1 MPNSQKLITLENLQQ
16 FKTKTDAT
24 YYKKTDKVASATVA
38 DSANAVAWANVSGK
52 PSLATLDTSGKVPAS
67 QLPSYVDDVLEYD
80 NKAAFPETGEA
91 GKIYIAKDTNL
102 QYRWSG
108 TAYVEISS
116 SLALGETA
124 STAYAGNKGKQ
135 NADDIAAIK
144 AGTIKVGSATRA
156 DSATSATSAT
166 NATNATK
173 ATQDA
178 SGNVITTTYATKA
191 EVTALQDDLE
201 DGTIKVGSAS
211 NADHATSATSATTAT
226 SATSATK
233 ATQDGDGN
241 VISTTY
247 AKKSEIPEGV
257 TVDSEMSTTSTNPVQ
272 NKVVKAAIDAVDYK
286 ATSAQSAATSA
297 NNGITNITNGNLV
310 VKKAEQDASGNN
322 IANTYAKKTDIANM
336 VTTDT
341 MQTITA
347 TKIFEQE
354 TNTYYPITF
363 RKADLTSS
371 VAIGYDNIRFNQNSH
386 NTTIKGAASLS
397 ANNTVTLPSVDGTLA
412 VTSQLT
418 TLVYAQNT
426 EIDALFD

>member
-1 MPNSQKLITLENLQQ
+1 MPNSQKLITLENLTQ

-80 NKAAFPETGEA
+80 NRAAFPETGEA

-144 AGTIKVGSATRA
+144 AGTIKVGSAA
-156 DSATSATSAT
+156 
-166 NATNATK
+166 
-173 ATQDA
+173 
-178 SGNVITTTYATKA
+178 
-191 EVTALQDDLE
+191 
-201 DGTIKVGSAS
+201 
-211 NADHATSATSATTAT
+211 NADT
-226 SATSATK
+226 ATSATK
-233 ATQDGDGN
+233 AQQDSNGNIIVNHYATRQQVLDAQNDADDANTAISEIVNGTQAVGLANKATADGAGANIASTYAKKTELPTIDSELSETSTNPVQNKVVKEKIDYVIQHSNTVAESVSDDFVEGTLTAKKAECDAAGN

-257 TVDSEMSTTSTNPVQ
+257 TVDSALSSTSTNPVQ
-272 NKVVKAAIDAVDYK
+272 NKVVKAAIDAAQADAAAAQALAETAESAVSALETDLESGDLIPYK
-286 ATSAQSAATSA
+286 AGRADA
-297 NNGITNITNGNLV
+297 
-310 VKKAEQDASGNN
+310 DASGQG
-322 IANTYAKKTDIANM
+322 IIETYAKKT
-336 VTTDT
+336 
-341 MQTITA
+341 
-347 TKIFEQE
+347 E
-354 TNTYYPITF
+354 
-363 RKADLTSS
+363 
-371 VAIGYDNIRFNQNSH
+371 
-386 NTTIKGAASLS
+386 
-397 ANNTVTLPSVDGTLA
+397 
-412 VTSQLT
+412 LT

-426 EIDALFD
+426 EIDALFA